1 MTQLFTNNAA
11 SALAATITAAETTI
25 ALAPGDGAKFP
36 APGAG
41 DDFLL
46 TLFQRVGTNEVNHEI
61 VRVTARATD
70 SLTVA
75 RGQEGTTA
83 RAFGSGDP
91 VELRLTAGAIL
102 PMRAGALTGA
112 LNEAATVTVASA
124 ATVAIGTAKANT
136 ISITGTTAITGFDTV
151 AAGVVRRTVF
161 AAALT
166 LTHNVTKMIL
176 IGNANIATAAG
187 DVAEWLSQGSGV
199 WKLVKYTRADG
210 DSVGTVSLSK
220 GGTGATDAA
229 GAKAALALNNVDNKS
244 SATIRSELTSG
255 NVTTALGYT
264 PYNNTNPSNFITASA
279 SITGNAATA
288 TKLATAR
295 TINGVSFD
303 GTTDITV
310 ADGTKLPTSGGTLN
324 GPLTLSSGS
333 DLTLRANGT
342 GDIGDLVYADIN
354 GVEKHRVYDG
364 GAVLSYRYNGGTT
377 YTMLHTGN
385 VGTVAPTLTGGGAS
399 GNWNISILGGASYAT
414 TAGSAT
420 TAGAAPWS
428 GITGKPTTIGGY
440 GITDA
445 PTKTGAGASGS
456 WAIDITGNAGKAST
470 LALGGNGSGTLFNW
484 SGQPGQPAWLWGGGD
499 PANMYVYNPS
509 NFSVAYATNAGNAST
524 ANSASLIQGY
534 GPSFGSAANSV
545 ALRDG
550 NGDLFARVMK
560 ADTFS
565 TAPFDV
571 ATWNGRSF
579 AHYGIS
585 IRDGYSLLS
594 GYNGVA
600 ILAGGSE
607 RLYASPGGGITV
619 QGNGYFT
626 GDVTAFSDERIKTNW
641 RPVAENFVA
650 KWARVKSGVFD
661 RTDITATQAGLSA
674 QSAQE
679 VLPEVV
685 HEIESRTG
693 TGSVLLSLSY
703 GQAAAVAT
711 VELAKKAVDHEQQIT
726 DLTGLVI
733 TLIERIKE
741 LEPK

>member
-11 SALAATITAAETTI
+11 SALAATITAADTTI

-102 PMRAGALTGA
+102 PTRAGALTGA

-199 WKLVKYTRADG
+199 WKLVNYTRADG
-210 DSVGTVSLSK
+210 DSIGTVSLAK

-244 SATIRSELTSG
+244 SVTIRSELTSG

-303 GTTDITV
+303 GTADITV

-324 GPLTLSSGS
+324 GPLTLSGGS

-342 GDIGDLVYADIN
+342 GDIGDLVFADIN

-364 GAVLSYRYNGGTT
+364 GAVLSYRYSGGTT

-385 VGTVAPTLTGGGAS
+385 IGTVAPTLTGTGAS
-399 GNWNISILGGASYAT
+399 GTWNISILGGANYAT

-420 TAGAAPWS
+420 TAGAVPWS

-445 PTKTGAGASGS
+445 PTKAGTGASDT
-456 WAIDITGNAGKAST
+456 WPIDITGLAGVASR
-470 LALGGNGSGTLFNW
+470 LVVSGTYCQFNW
-484 SGQPGQPAWLWGGGD
+484 SGQGGQPTWMWGGND
-499 PANMYVYNPS
+499 SANMYVYNPS
-509 NFSVAYATNAGNAST
+509 NFNVAYAASAGNAST
-524 ANSASLIQGY
+524 ANSASTIQGY
-534 GPSFGSAANSV
+534 GPAHGSTANSA

-550 NGDLFARVMK
+550 NGDLNARVMYS
-560 ADTFS
+560 ATFS
-565 TAPFDV
+565 SAPNDTG
-571 ATWNGRSF
+571 AWNGRSF
-579 AHYGIS
+579 VHYGMS
-585 IRDGYSLLS
+585 IRDGYNILA
-594 GYNGVA
+594 GYNGLVLMA
-600 ILAGGSE
+600 AGFE
-607 RLYASPGGGITV
+607 RLYVAPGGGITV

-626 GDVTAFSDERIKTNW
+626 GDVTAFSDERIKANW

-650 KWARVKSGVFD
+650 KWAQRKCGIFD
-661 RTDITATQAGLSA
+661 RTDIDATQAGLSA
-674 QSAQE
+674 QSVQE

-685 HEIESRTG
+685 HEIERRD
-693 TGSVLLSLSY
+693 GSGNTVLSLSY

-711 VELAKKAVDHEQQIT
+711 VELAKVAVDHEQQIN
-726 DLTGLVI
+726 DLTSLV
-733 TLIERIKE
+733 TSLIERIKE